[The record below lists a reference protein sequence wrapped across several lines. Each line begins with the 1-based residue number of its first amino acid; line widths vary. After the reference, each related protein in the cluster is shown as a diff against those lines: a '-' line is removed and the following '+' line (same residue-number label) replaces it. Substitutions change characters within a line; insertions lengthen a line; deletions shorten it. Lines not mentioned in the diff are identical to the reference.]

1 MQSKSIKTF
10 TSQADELY
18 RQAQEVK
25 IPDYIPLYIICYETL
40 REQKELSCPKS
51 KRNGKC
57 CKRYSKKISRNR
69 RIQTANALILRKAII
84 SVKKRKDMLLIDQLV
99 QVVAVLMGNLSYI
112 LFRHKANWKN
122 YVVLLLWAT
131 CQYER
136 GFGTK

>member
-40 REQKELSCPKS
+40 REQKELSYPKS

-84 SVKKRKDMLLIDQLV
+84 SVKKKK
-99 QVVAVLMGNLSYI
+99 
-112 LFRHKANWKN
+112 RHAFNRPTRSSSCCVDGKPFL
-122 YVVLLLWAT
+122 YSVST
-131 CQYER
+131 
-136 GFGTK
+136 